1 MEVINYISVHWLEW
15 LFAIITAILGFGYR
29 SILHKLQEE
38 KQRNEAIAKG
48 VQSLLRDSI
57 ITNYNKYNEKG
68 YCPVFAKENVKRA
81 YKAYAALG
89 GNDVAHQL
97 YEKMLD
103 MPTEPEV

>member
-29 SILHKLQEE
+29 SILRKLQEE
-38 KQRNEAIAKG
+38 KQRNEAIAEG

-57 ITNYNKYNEKG
+57 VSNYNKYNEKG

-81 YKAYAALG
+81 YKAYSALG

-97 YEKMLD
+97 YEKMLE

>member
-15 LFAIITAILGFGYR
+15 LFAIITAILGFGYK
-29 SILHKLQEE
+29 SILNKLQEE
-38 KQRNEAIAKG
+38 KQRNEAIAEG

-57 ITNYNKYNEKG
+57 ISNYNKYNDKG

-103 MPTEPEV
+103 MPTEPKV